1 MRRRITIE
9 TRGLVEN
16 NRRRAKLRTA
26 LEQGQR
32 VYEDRTRS
40 YYAGEVNIDQL
51 LDARS
56 VVTSTESSL
65 ASNLYGVRSRER
77 RLTGALGRIYDVVG
91 LQFEASGEGS
101 ADSI

>member
-1 MRRRITIE
+1 
-9 TRGLVEN
+9 
-16 NRRRAKLRTA
+16 
-26 LEQGQR
+26 
-32 VYEDRTRS
+32 
-40 YYAGEVNIDQL
+40 
-51 LDARS
+51 
-56 VVTSTESSL
+56 VTSTESSL